1 MKRGICRYAA
11 KNVSGMNED
20 APRGGEGKFVTR
32 LTAI

>member
-1 MKRGICRYAA
+1 MKRGIYRYAA

-20 APRGGEGKFVTR
+20 ERTGEDEKYMTR